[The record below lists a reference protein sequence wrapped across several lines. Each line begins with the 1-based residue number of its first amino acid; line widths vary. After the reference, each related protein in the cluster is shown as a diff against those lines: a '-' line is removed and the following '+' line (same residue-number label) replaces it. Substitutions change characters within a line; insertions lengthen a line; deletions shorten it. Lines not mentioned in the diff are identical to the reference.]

1 VLLFI
6 IISGAYLVS
15 RPKMGG
21 VARQSFEKSWG
32 TQEKTNPTIEILRNS
47 PTPDPKSYFFA

>member
-1 VLLFI
+1 
-6 IISGAYLVS
+6 
-15 RPKMGG
+15 MGG